1 MNTPDLAESGPAA
14 SVSSAALPA
23 SASDGHLGPAEPGV
37 DAPAFTDAD
46 LARLRLSSRLRDLSE
61 TLRVAVAA
69 QDGAA
74 GENPDAGS
82 DLAAHLWDLMAG
94 EHREVQA
101 ALVGYARSRGSSWPQ
116 IAELTGTDSP
126 EEAERRWSEATDTAA
141 RSAAGPAEAAARAA
155 SLDAWYV
162 LHAQLEPLARVG
174 DPFSRLLAGR
184 TAQQPDCLI
193 CAKYDDRPVPAWAGH
208 PVPPGGH
215 LVDDGMWRVGH
226 GPTPYWPAGTLLIES
241 RRHFLDYADFTPGE
255 AAAIGPLI
263 QRFTNPLKLA
273 TGASRIHIFSCMEG
287 TGHFHLW
294 MVPRTAGET
303 AGRTFIG
310 SPGYCTPV
318 AAEAVV
324 HRVRTLLAGTGRAT

>member
-1 MNTPDLAESGPAA
+1 VNAPDPTESGPAV
-14 SVSSAALPA
+14 SVSPA
-23 SASDGHLGPAEPGV
+23 SPAPPAGGDLGPGEPGA

-46 LARLRLSSRLRDLSE
+46 LARLQLSSRLRDLSE
-61 TLRVAVAA
+61 ALRVAVAA
-69 QDGAA
+69 QDCAA
-74 GENPDAGS
+74 GGSPDGGG
-82 DLAAHLWDLMAG
+82 DLAAHLWDLMSG
-94 EHREVQA
+94 EYREVQA

-116 IAELTGTDSP
+116 IAELTGSDGP
-126 EEAERRWSEATDTAA
+126 EEAERRWSDAAATAA
-141 RSAAGPAEAAARAA
+141 KSAGDPADAAARAA
-155 SLDAWYV
+155 ALDAWYV
-162 LHAQLEPLARVG
+162 LHAQLEPLARVR

-184 TAQQPDCLI
+184 TAHEPDCLI
-193 CAKYDDRPVPAWAGH
+193 CAKYDGRPVPAWAGY

-215 LVDDGMWRVGH
+215 LVDDDLWRVGH

-241 RRHFLDYADFTPGE
+241 RRHFLDYADFTAGE

-263 QRFTNPLKLA
+263 QRFTDPLKLA

-294 MVPRTAGET
+294 MVPRTEGET

-318 AAEAVV
+318 EAEAVV
-324 HRVRTLLAGTGRAT
+324 HQVRALLARTGQAA

>member
-1 MNTPDLAESGPAA
+1 MNAPDPTESG
-14 SVSSAALPA
+14 SAAPV
-23 SASDGHLGPAEPGV
+23 S
-37 DAPAFTDAD
+37 DAPASSVPATGGDLGPGEPGAGAPHFTEPD
-46 LARLRLSSRLRDLSE
+46 LARLHLSTRLRDLSE
-61 TLRVAVAA
+61 ALRTAVAA

-74 GENPDAGS
+74 GGAATGEA
-82 DLAAHLWDLMAG
+82 DLAARLWDLMSG
-94 EHREVQA
+94 EYEEVRA

-116 IAELTGTDSP
+116 IAELTGEQDP
-126 EEAERRWSEATDTAA
+126 QQAEKRWSEAAA
-141 RSAAGPAEAAARAA
+141 RTLVDPADAAAQAA
-155 SLDAWYV
+155 ALDAWYV
-162 LHAQLEPLARVG
+162 LHAQLEPLARVR

-184 TAQQPDCLI
+184 TAHEPDCLI
-193 CAKYDDRPVPAWAGH
+193 CAKYEGRPVPAWAGY

-241 RRHFLDYADFTPGE
+241 RRHFLDYADFEPGE

-294 MVPRTAGET
+294 MVPRTEGHT

-318 AAEAVV
+318 EAEHVV
-324 HRVRTLLAGTGRAT
+324 NQVRKTLAGSGQAA